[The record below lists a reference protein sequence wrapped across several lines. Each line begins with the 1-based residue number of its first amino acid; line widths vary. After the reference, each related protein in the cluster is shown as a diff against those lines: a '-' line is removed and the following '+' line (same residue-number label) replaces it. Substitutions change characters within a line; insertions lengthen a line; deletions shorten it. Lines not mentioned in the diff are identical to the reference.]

1 MENIINPIYLDPE
14 KVQAIIEM
22 LPKKKQAMYTPI
34 EKPLKKKDVMV
45 SRKTV
50 VGVATEMAHS
60 GELRIE
66 DILSGVDD
74 EMIE

>member
-1 MENIINPIYLDPE
+1 
-14 KVQAIIEM
+14 M

-34 EKPLKKKDVMV
+34 ENPMKKKDVMIA
-45 SRKTV
+45 RKDV
-50 VGVATEMAHS
+50 VGVATGMTQS

-74 EMIE
+74 EMID